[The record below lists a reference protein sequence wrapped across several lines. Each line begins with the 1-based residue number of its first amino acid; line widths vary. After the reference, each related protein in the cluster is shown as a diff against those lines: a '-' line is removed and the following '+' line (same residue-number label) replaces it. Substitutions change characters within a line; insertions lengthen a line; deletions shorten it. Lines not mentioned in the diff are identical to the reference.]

1 MDMYNVQREKL
12 NKQELKI
19 EEVDELGNLLMETN
33 KLYVYRV

>member
-1 MDMYNVQREKL
+1 MYNVQREKL

>member
-1 MDMYNVQREKL
+1 MYTVQREKL